1 LNLPVYLHFF
11 YGVSRFSKLFFQ
23 FLALFRIFLY
33 DLFAL
38 LIAVDHALFGHKSL
52 SSKKHSI
59 FHCSVLF
66 SVSGNVVN
74 IFCSDT
80 SSPDRPDHKIAI
92 ALSGAYP
99 GRCLNSD
106 GLPTL
111 SVPEAAIAEKLKI
124 FYLVMGLA
132 TVPGYPERFS
142 GMASADSSK
151 IYLDSPANY
160 FSKNCLIVP
169 NSSLG

>member
-66 SVSGNVVN
+66 SVSGNVGN

-92 ALSGAYP
+92 ARSGAYP
-99 GRCLNSD
+99 GRCLNSY
-106 GLPTL
+106 GLPKL
-111 SVPEAAIAEKLKI
+111 SLPEAAIAAIAEKLTIFYQICHGACDCSGIPRKI
-124 FYLVMGLA
+124 FRDGD
-132 TVPGYPERFS
+132 R
-142 GMASADSSK
+142 
-151 IYLDSPANY
+151 
-160 FSKNCLIVP
+160 
-169 NSSLG
+169 